1 MEETFGFEWC
11 PGDRELLAHVGKTVY
26 PDPAGYLPDAP
37 VSAADPHG
45 GGGDQR
51 QSSCDLAFG
60 TSTGALGYRKFPNPR
75 FNREA
80 WLELNGSLASW
91 DGYSRQMSDDPASAD
106 SHVRRL
112 ADGAIEPPFLLG
124 TSCGSC
130 HIAFDPLNP
139 PEDPANP
146 EWANIKGAIGNQYL
160 RISELLASGMP
171 TASLDY
177 QVFAPA
183 RDRSEEHTSELQ
195 SLIRIS
201 YAV

>member
-1 MEETFGFEWC
+1 MRISDWSSDVC
-11 PGDRELLAHVGKTVY
+11 SSDLRELLAHVGKTGY
-26 PDPAGYLPDAP
+26 RDPACDLPDAP

-75 FNREA
+75 FDREA

-112 ADGAIEPPFLLG
+112 ADGAIEPPFLIG
-124 TSCGSC
+124 TSCGS
-130 HIAFDPLNP
+130 
-139 PEDPANP
+139 
-146 EWANIKGAIGNQYL
+146 
-160 RISELLASGMP
+160 
-171 TASLDY
+171 
-177 QVFAPA
+177 
-183 RDRSEEHTSELQ
+183 RSEEHTSELQ
-195 SLIRIS
+195 SLMRIS
-201 YAV
+201 YA